1 MNKFLLSLMVIL
13 PLSTFVAAQEAN
25 EEETIEEVVT
35 TGIKSS
41 LIDAID
47 IKRKNVGVVDAITA
61 EDIGKFP
68 DGNLAEALSRMVG
81 VTTTR
86 SNDEGVAITVRGLG
100 PNFNLVTLNG
110 RTMPTAP
117 PQYGGGRSF
126 NFGDISS
133 HGVAAVEVY
142 KSSNATLPSGGIGA
156 TVNMITIKPLDAEN
170 GSSISV
176 KGVRHSKNEV
186 GDYIT
191 PELDFVF
198 SRKGSYNG
206 GEWGFAI
213 SGAQHEMNNREEGTN
228 EITWLPSP
236 LENHLNPNA
245 VVTSANTRADGAFFY
260 PNALMYQI
268 RDNKR
273 FRDNLQTTFQY
284 EIGRFTTTLDYTMSS
299 LQFNSYGVQTGSG
312 FAGWDATRASI
323 DENGAV
329 LTGAELT
336 TYFDGSVYSNNIQ
349 YGDSSNNNKSVGL
362 NIEFRAT
369 DDLTVTFDYHDSN
382 ALTKGTPG
390 GSQMNTLVFG
400 NGCWNGDGYWPNA
413 EASGCMRERSFDF
426 TQGVAGNLN
435 WAMDKN
441 LRGVDTGATEF
452 DSSDLGPREAFMNY
466 QHRRSDLAQ
475 VQLIGAW
482 ENSQGLVMES
492 LKSVDFGYSSQR
504 TDFVNQKWSQQLIN
518 GKIADGNPINM
529 TYGFMPDDVFNKVS
543 IDGFLGSN
551 SPFYYFDMTK
561 EDALYWFGR
570 AGFADDNGT
579 DGYSWWNDR
588 NTPANWPSECYRN
601 DAFDADGNPNGLGSN
616 VGQDGVPS
624 SNWGKVDG
632 CYGSKDSNGII
643 IEEVE
648 SVFANFNFETET
660 SSGQSIRTQ
669 FGLRYE
675 KEDRTSTSDT
685 TVPTNTAWSLGGFM
699 YGNRGGV
706 ITAPA
711 AYSAKGGSEYVLPSL
726 NVTFEHAENKVVK
739 FAVSKTITRPNLE
752 QMDVSVNSGVYS
764 QLYPM
769 TLSTGNPN
777 LEPYKSTNLDLAYE
791 YYYKEGSYAAVNYF
805 IRDISDYHG
814 AGFEQGSFNGVTD
827 IFAGPRHDTTGIA
840 DDALCQWTAPQGY
853 WGCGWTNATDF
864 AWLLNT
870 GYSFGCNGAA
880 DCVPDSTTGN
890 AVYISNSS
898 DPLYVFNLAKPINSQ
913 SGKLD
918 GWEFALQHLFDNN
931 FGVIANVTLIG
942 GDTKSDP
949 AIIGDQ
955 FALPGFGDAGNFT
968 VFYENDNLSARV
980 AYNLTGEYYA
990 GMDQYNPLFVK
1001 ERGQLDVSASYN
1013 LSDSI
1018 TLFMEGSNVTDEEV
1032 ELFAR
1037 YPDMT
1042 FLYQDHGPIYKAG
1055 FRITF

>member
-13 PLSTFVAAQEAN
+13 PLSTFVIAQDAVEDEA
-25 EEETIEEVVT
+25 IEEVVT

-41 LIDAID
+41 LKDAIE

-117 PQYGGGRSF
+117 PQWGGGRSF

-156 TVNMITIKPLDAEN
+156 TVNMVTIKPLKREN
-170 GSSISV
+170 GGAISV
-176 KGVRHSKNEV
+176 KGVAHSKNAV
-186 GDYIT
+186 GDDIT
-191 PELDFVF
+191 PEIDFVF

-206 GEWGFAI
+206 GDWGFAL
-213 SGAQHEMNNREEGTN
+213 SGAHHEMNNREEGTN

-245 VVTSANTRADGAFFY
+245 VVTSANTRADNAFFY
-260 PNALMYQI
+260 PAALMYQV
-268 RDNKR
+268 RDNER
-273 FRDNLQTTFQY
+273 TRDNLQTTFQY
-284 EIGRFTTTLDYTMSS
+284 EIGRFTTTFDYTSSS
-299 LQFNSYGVQTGSG
+299 LEFNSYGFQTGSG

-323 DENGAV
+323 DSNGAV
-329 LTGAELT
+329 LSGAELT
-336 TYFDGSVYSNNIQ
+336 TYFDGSVYQNNVQ
-349 YGDSSNNNKSVGL
+349 FGDSSNNNKSVGL

-369 DDLTVTFDYHDSN
+369 DDLTLTFDYHDSN

-400 NGCWNGDGYWPNA
+400 NGCWAGWGYWPVA
-413 EASGCMRERSFDF
+413 EASGCLRERSFDF
-426 TQGVAGNLN
+426 TQGVAGSLN

-441 LRGVDTGATEF
+441 FQGTDTGATEF

-466 QHRRSDLAQ
+466 QHRKSDLEQ
-475 VQLIGAW
+475 IQLIGTW
-482 ENSQGLVMES
+482 DNSQGLVMES
-492 LKSVDFGYSSQR
+492 LKSVDFGYSSQE
-504 TDFVNQKWSQQLIN
+504 TIFANQKWSQQLVN
-518 GKIADGNPINM
+518 GKVADGNPQNM
-529 TYGFMPDDVFNKVS
+529 TYAFMPDDVFNKVS

-551 SPFYYFDMTK
+551 SPFYYFDISK

-579 DGYSWWNDR
+579 DGYSWWNAG
-588 NTPANWPSECYRN
+588 NTPANWPAECYRD
-601 DAFDADGNPNGLGSN
+601 DAFDAAGNPNGLGSN
-616 VGQDGVPS
+616 VGQDGVSS

-632 CYGSKDSNGII
+632 CYGSRDSNGLIVETI
-643 IEEVE
+643 E

-660 SSGQSIRTQ
+660 SAGQSIRAQ

-711 AYSAKGGSEYVLPSL
+711 TYSAKGGSEYVLPSL
-726 NVTFEHAENKVVK
+726 NVTFEHAENRVVK

-769 TLSTGNPN
+769 TLSTGNPE

-827 IFAGPRHDTTGIA
+827 IFAGPRHDTSGISDNA
-840 DDALCQWTAPQGY
+840 MCDFSGGWA
-853 WGCGWTNATDF
+853 CGWTNATEF

-870 GYSFGCNGAA
+870 GYSFVCNGAA
-880 DCVPDSTTGN
+880 DCVPDASTGN
-890 AVYISNSS
+890 AIFISNSS

-918 GWEFALQHLFDNN
+918 GWEFAIQHLFDNN

-942 GDTKSDP
+942 GDTKADP
-949 AIIGDQ
+949 SIIGDQ
-955 FALPGFGDAGNFT
+955 FALPGFGDAANFT
-968 VFYENDNLSARV
+968 VFYENDKLSARV
-980 AYNLTGEYYA
+980 AYNLTGEYYT
-990 GMDQYNPLFVK
+990 GMDQYNPLWVK
-1001 ERGQLDVSASYN
+1001 ERGQLDISTSYN
-1013 LSDSI
+1013 LNDSI
-1018 TLFMEGSNVTDEEV
+1018 TLYMEGSNISDEEV

-1037 YPDMT
+1037 YSDMT